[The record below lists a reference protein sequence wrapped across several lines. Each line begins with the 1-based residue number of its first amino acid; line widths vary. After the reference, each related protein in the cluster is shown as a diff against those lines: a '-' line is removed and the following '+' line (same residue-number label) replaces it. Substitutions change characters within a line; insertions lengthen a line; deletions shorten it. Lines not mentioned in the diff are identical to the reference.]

1 MLHISNWVF
10 LAFNL
15 ACAFAPNLGSLIAFR
30 FLAGLGGSAPVAIG
44 GGVIGDLFSEHD
56 RATAMAIY
64 TLGPL
69 IGPAIGPVCGGFIAM
84 TIGFKWIFIV
94 IAIAAGIG
102 GVCGMLALE
111 ETYAPVIRIRRA
123 RREIKEGMK
132 LPHHDILLD
141 EHKDFKH
148 VMWVNMSRPFAL
160 LFQSFICFILSLY
173 MGL

>member
-1 MLHISNWVF
+1 M
-10 LAFNL
+10 
-15 ACAFAPNLGSLIAFR
+15 FAEN
-30 FLAGLGGSAPVAIG
+30 
-44 GGVIGDLFSEHD
+44 D
-56 RATAMAIY
+56 RASAMAIY

-94 IAIAAGIG
+94 IAIAAGVG
-102 GVCGMLALE
+102 GVWGILALE
-111 ETYAPVIRIRRA
+111 ETYAPVIRLRRA
-123 RREIKEGMK
+123 QKEIKEGKK
-132 LPHHDILLD
+132 LPHHDALLE
-141 EHKDFKH
+141 EHKDFGH